1 MLKIS
6 FFHLGLFYQK
16 EVTLISWEMFLKVFL
31 LFNHVRKVDSKIIP
45 MYVGNA
51 SVYDFMCP

>member
-1 MLKIS
+1 
-6 FFHLGLFYQK
+6 LGLFYQK